1 MYTKIVQSYDPV
13 TKCKFKC
20 GKEEKNFKKVSFLIS
35 WLYLYLGIHFL
46 LIYFIT
52 KYSFSYN

>member
-20 GKEEKNFKKVSFLIS
+20 GKEEKNFSLQNKTAVTRGK
-35 WLYLYLGIHFL
+35 HD
-46 LIYFIT
+46 
-52 KYSFSYN
+52 NDD